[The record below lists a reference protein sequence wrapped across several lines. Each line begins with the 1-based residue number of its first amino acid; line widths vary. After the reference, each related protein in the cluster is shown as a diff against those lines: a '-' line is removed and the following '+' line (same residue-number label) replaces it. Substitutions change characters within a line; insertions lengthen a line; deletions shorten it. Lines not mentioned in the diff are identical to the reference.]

1 MDPMGIAIQQK
12 SSCQKQIIVFVMRLK
27 ISQAVHI
34 NIWAV
39 ARLAKD
45 CTAQLYVLGSKGL
58 NSHCVHMVGMVIN
71 LIVGV

>member
-34 NIWAV
+34 I
-39 ARLAKD
+39 
-45 CTAQLYVLGSKGL
+45 S
-58 NSHCVHMVGMVIN
+58 
-71 LIVGV
+71 